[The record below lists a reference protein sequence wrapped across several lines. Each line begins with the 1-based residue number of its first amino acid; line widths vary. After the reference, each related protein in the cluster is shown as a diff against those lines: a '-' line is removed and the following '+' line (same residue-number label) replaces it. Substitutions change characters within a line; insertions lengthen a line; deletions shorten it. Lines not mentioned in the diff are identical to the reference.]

1 MSFHLFPNFADK
13 ILIFPSTCSRLTMP
27 HDERI
32 LKSAFKTY
40 GKTNPM
46 SGNAPIMSKRGTNL
60 SQTPYVNKTF
70 DMKGQV
76 GGFSSAQMSPELDRH
91 GDIDDRYKKA

>member
-1 MSFHLFPNFADK
+1 
-13 ILIFPSTCSRLTMP
+13 MP

-32 LKSAFKTY
+32 LKSAFKTF
-40 GKTNPM
+40 GKTNVS
-46 SGNAPIMSKRGTNL
+46 SGGNGPIMNSKRGTNL

-70 DMKGQV
+70 DMKGQIG